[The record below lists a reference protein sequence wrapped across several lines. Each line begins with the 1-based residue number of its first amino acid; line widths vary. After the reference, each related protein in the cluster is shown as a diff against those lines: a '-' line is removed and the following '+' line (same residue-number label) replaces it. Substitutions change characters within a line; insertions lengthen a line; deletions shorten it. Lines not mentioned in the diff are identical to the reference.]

1 MCISARCTPSTSAAR
16 YAAGLP
22 SRTAIR
28 VNGMVLLL
36 SVTLKNGKR
45 DVRLEPPNY
54 NEQSSINISSI
65 YI

>member
-22 SRTAIR
+22 SRNAIR

-36 SVTLKNGKR
+36 SMTLNKR
-45 DVRLEPPNY
+45 KRHVRLGAANY
-54 NEQSSINISSI
+54 NEQSFPNISSI
-65 YI
+65 YT